1 MFRQHDKRC
10 HPGNCERAR
19 ELYNV
24 PIIIGSEINGCYMK
38 KLALLVTLMVVFL
51 LVRLLPIGG
60 LWHWLAAAPLGG
72 IFANTGQVLSDS
84 GLDVAMGDLD
94 GDGDLDVFIAR
105 NGPDMIWFNDGNGS
119 YSQGGQTFGTS
130 YSVAVALGDL
140 DGDGDLDVVTIK
152 DEATSL
158 VIWINQ
164 GGVQG
169 GTMGTFLSNGQTNI
183 GDDLPGDLALGD
195 VDGDDDLDIFL
206 ARIIGRPAQI
216 WLNNGS
222 GQFTNSGQSLVNN
235 SSSGVV
241 VGDLDEDGDLDALTA
256 DDSVL
261 RYWVNQG
268 GLQGGTEGVF
278 ADSGQVLPT
287 ALSISLALG
296 DIDRD
301 GDLDVVTASVNQGI
315 RLWLNQGGVLTAGA
329 LLGPNN
335 NRHVTLV
342 DVDVDGDLDLFVARN
357 GANTIWLNQGGT
369 QQGTVG
375 QFLDSG
381 QQMGNNFS
389 PAAALSDIDGDNDP
403 DAIVAN
409 FSDATEVW
417 RNDGLSGLETLYR
430 VRDEVMAPTP
440 QGQHYIDLFYLF
452 NAEILS
458 LILADPTLF
467 AEGYDTVTLWLPNL
481 ASLVNGGNQFGDPVI
496 TVNQVQA
503 VDGFLTNLAA
513 AGSPTLQQT
522 ISDERDAL
530 PDPSTFIGLT
540 MSEARTIVL
549 GNQAVYLPLMMG
561 NTGENMGESG
571 YAAAGQPAL
580 VPTSSA
586 CVASCLLIGNCNP

>member
-1 MFRQHDKRC
+1 
-10 HPGNCERAR
+10 
-19 ELYNV
+19 
-24 PIIIGSEINGCYMK
+24 MK
-38 KLALLVTLMVVFL
+38 KLALLVTFMVIFL
-51 LVRLLPIGG
+51 WVRLFPIGG

-72 IFANTGQVLSDS
+72 IFANTGQTLSDS

-94 GDGDLDVFIAR
+94 GDTDIDVFVAR
-105 NGPDMIWFNDGNGS
+105 DGQDIIWFNNGNGS

-130 YSVAVALGDL
+130 YSLAVATGDL
-140 DGDGDLDVVTIK
+140 DGDGDLDVVTLK
-152 DEATSL
+152 DEAISL

-169 GTMGTFLSNGQTNI
+169 GTSGVFQSNGQTNI
-183 GDDLPGDLALGD
+183 GGDLPGDVALGD
-195 VDGDDDLDIFL
+195 VDGDSDLDIFL

-222 GQFTNSGQSLVNN
+222 GQFTNSGQSLVSN

-241 VGDLDEDGDLDALTA
+241 LGDLDEDGDLDALTA
-256 DDSVL
+256 DDSVA
-261 RYWVNQG
+261 RHWVNQG

-287 ALSISLALG
+287 ALSISVALG

-301 GDLDVVTASVNQGI
+301 GDLDGVTASVNQGVH
-315 RLWLNQGGVLTAGA
+315 LWLNQGGVLTVGA
-329 LLGPNN
+329 LLGPSN

-342 DVDVDGDLDLFVARN
+342 DVDVDGDLDLFVARS
-357 GANTIWLNQGGT
+357 GANTVWLNQGGT

-375 QFLDSG
+375 EFLDSG
-381 QQMGNNFS
+381 QQMGNYFS
-389 PAAALSDIDGDNDP
+389 PAAALSDIDSDNDP
-403 DAIVAN
+403 DAVVAN
-409 FSDATEVW
+409 FSDASEVW

-430 VRDEVMAPTP
+430 VRDDVLAPSP
-440 QGQHYIDLFYLF
+440 QGQHYIDLFYFF

-458 LILADPTLF
+458 LILADSALF
-467 AEGYDTVTLWLPNL
+467 ADGYDTVTLWLPNL
-481 ASLVNGGNQFGDPVI
+481 ASLVNGGNQLGDPVI
-496 TVNQVQA
+496 TANQVQA
-503 VDGFLTNLAA
+503 VDSFLTNLAA

-522 ISDERDAL
+522 ISDERAAL

-549 GNQAVYLPLMMG
+549 GNQAVYLPLMMR
-561 NTGENMGESG
+561 NTAGNMGESG

-580 VPTSSA
+580 VPTGSE
-586 CVASCLLIGNCNP
+586 CVFYCLLTGNCN